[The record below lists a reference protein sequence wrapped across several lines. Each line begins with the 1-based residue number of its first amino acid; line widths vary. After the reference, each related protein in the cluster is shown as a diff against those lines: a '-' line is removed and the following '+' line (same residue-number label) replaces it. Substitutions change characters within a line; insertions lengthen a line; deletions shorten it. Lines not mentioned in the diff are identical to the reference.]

1 VLRRGFRPYAVAVAA
16 TVTATSA
23 LAGCAKIDKAL
34 GQQYVVVQFAPNT
47 TLATARHVTAACA
60 HIPNLRLEPVKPTT
74 ADANIVDSATYNA
87 TTASDANLARLQICL
102 GRFRSVQGLT
112 PMQPGD
118 G

>member
-1 VLRRGFRPYAVAVAA
+1 VPRRGLLPTIASAAIVTAAA
-16 TVTATSA
+16 TAV
-23 LAGCAKIDKAL
+23 AGCAKIDKAL

-47 TLATARHVTAACA
+47 TLAVARHVTAACS
-60 HIPNLRLEPVKPTT
+60 HIPNLRLQPVKSTT
-74 ADANIVDSATYNA
+74 AHANVVDSATYNA